1 MRAVPDRLAFL
12 CLGTMGYP
20 MAGHL
25 ASAGHDVCVYN
36 RTTSKADAWVA
47 DHGGSTAATPAKAVK
62 DADAVF
68 VCAGNDAD
76 LRAVVLGP
84 EGGLEGMRPGSM
96 LIDHTTVSPGL
107 AREIFAAAR
116 AREVAF
122 LDAPISGGQAGA
134 ENGALSIMVG
144 GEESAYHRATAWFE
158 CYGKL
163 HVLMGPSGSG
173 QLTKA
178 VNQICIAGLVQG
190 LAEGLNLAKR
200 SGLDGERVIDVISG
214 GAAQSWQMDN
224 RARTMLAGEFD
235 FGFAVD
241 WMRKDLA
248 IALEMARA
256 VDADVPVTE
265 IVDGF
270 YARVQERGG
279 GRLDTSS
286 LMTLLDPPD

>member
-134 ENGALSIMVG
+134 DNGALSIMVG

-163 HVLMGPSGSG
+163 HLLMGPSGSG